1 MDKTTAKTLKTFLAT
16 IQELLDRQRHWLSVK
31 GQCILCLLKRIAF
44 LYCHD
49 LADLFSDDQKWPRTQ
64 TSVLRKSVI
73 ISSRGPNYIVKPLSL
88 PKTYENKLK
97 QSSFCIQKIVLC
109 ILCFFIITSSPRPPM
124 IFKWLSFDPE
134 IIPWG
139 SLQCCQ
145 PVSSPSS
152 HRVRIHCN
160 KCSIHQHFCC
170 QRKIGWFN
178 AHNDDGDVNGVDDGD
193 EDDRIHNERATRMVT
208 MMMMSWRWWRWRW

>member
-1 MDKTTAKTLKTFLAT
+1 MDTTTAKTLKAFLAT

-88 PKTYENKLK
+88 PKTYEKLK
-97 QSSFCIQKIVLC
+97 QSSICIQKIVLVC
-109 ILCFFIITSSPRPPM
+109 ILCFFIITSSPTPHDFQM
-124 IFKWLSFDPE
+124 IMIWFRNNPVGIFAMLSTC
-134 IIPWG
+134 I
-139 SLQCCQ
+139 
-145 PVSSPSS
+145 
-152 HRVRIHCN
+152 
-160 KCSIHQHFCC
+160 
-170 QRKIGWFN
+170 
-178 AHNDDGDVNGVDDGD
+178 
-193 EDDRIHNERATRMVT
+193 
-208 MMMMSWRWWRWRW
+208 